1 MDRTIFHVDVNS
13 AFLSWSALRQL
24 RENPGS
30 IDLRTIPSAVGGDVQ
45 TRHGVITA
53 KSIPAK
59 AYHVQT
65 GEPVI
70 RALEKCPQLVLVQSD
85 FKTYRMYSR
94 QFIDIL
100 KEYTD
105 QIQQASIDEAY
116 MDVSDLIRDRGEALR
131 LAAAIKDSVRDR
143 LGFTVNIGVSV
154 NKFLAK
160 MASDFEKPDKV
171 HTLYPEEIRGK
182 MWPMDVRDLYGCGAA
197 TAQQL
202 HGLGLKTIG
211 EVAVCDENLLKSIL
225 GEKRGEY
232 LHRRANGIDLSPIEK
247 VRQEAKSYSN
257 ETTTAADID
266 RNNYEADAIPII
278 RKLSLKVAERLRK
291 DDVFGATCFVQV
303 KTGGFQRHSRQT
315 RMKQSSNDGNMIF
328 ETASLLMKD
337 LTDALFDKG
346 EVLRLIGVGVSG
358 INHGEYQQ
366 MGMDAWLQENE
377 KNQEKKE
384 KQKKLDEMVKKIR
397 MQYGEKAV
405 MIGEEREARQ

>member
-1 MDRTIFHVDVNS
+1 
-13 AFLSWSALRQL
+13 
-24 RENPGS
+24 
-30 IDLRTIPSAVGGDVQ
+30 
-45 TRHGVITA
+45 
-53 KSIPAK
+53 
-59 AYHVQT
+59 
-65 GEPVI
+65 
-70 RALEKCPQLVLVQSD
+70 
-85 FKTYRMYSR
+85 
-94 QFIDIL
+94 
-100 KEYTD
+100 
-105 QIQQASIDEAY
+105 
-116 MDVSDLIRDRGEALR
+116 
-131 LAAAIKDSVRDR
+131 
-143 LGFTVNIGVSV
+143 
-154 NKFLAK
+154 

-405 MIGEEREARQ
+405 MIGEGREAQQ

>member
-1 MDRTIFHVDVNS
+1 
-13 AFLSWSALRQL
+13 
-24 RENPGS
+24 
-30 IDLRTIPSAVGGDVQ
+30 
-45 TRHGVITA
+45 
-53 KSIPAK
+53 
-59 AYHVQT
+59 
-65 GEPVI
+65 
-70 RALEKCPQLVLVQSD
+70 
-85 FKTYRMYSR
+85 MYSR

-328 ETASLLMKD
+328 ETANRRLFHDGPDNLLITGK
-337 LTDALFDKG
+337 
-346 EVLRLIGVGVSG
+346 
-358 INHGEYQQ
+358 EY
-366 MGMDAWLQENE
+366 L
-377 KNQEKKE
+377 
-384 KQKKLDEMVKKIR
+384 KQLSIKTILPVTKLCIESVIIIHNLHVEGKRIQLDTAHSFTRCISR
-397 MQYGEKAV
+397 C
-405 MIGEEREARQ
+405 RNR